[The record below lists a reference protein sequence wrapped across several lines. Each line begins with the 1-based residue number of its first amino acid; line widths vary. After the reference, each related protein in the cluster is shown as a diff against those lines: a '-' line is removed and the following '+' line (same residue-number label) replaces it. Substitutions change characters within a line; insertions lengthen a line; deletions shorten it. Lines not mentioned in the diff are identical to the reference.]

1 MISKTLINPMT
12 RSLKTI
18 SATAKPLYEDHLH
31 PTEPRWFAVYTGY
44 KREKKV
50 VSLLEKKGITAYV
63 PLQKLTRHYTRKVKQ
78 VELPLI
84 SCYVF
89 VHITQPQYVPVLETQ
104 FVQRF
109 LKIRQNL
116 LSIPQAEIDLLR
128 RVVGEIEGVEADA
141 SVLHQGD
148 EVEVI
153 GGQLTGLRGTL
164 VERKGRQCLVLAL
177 KTLGYDLL
185 MEVNPQQVRKVQS
198 GIRRSA

>member
-1 MISKTLINPMT
+1 MT
-12 RSLKTI
+12 RSLKTT
-18 SATAKPLYEDHLH
+18 SPTSKPSHENHLH
-31 PTEPRWFAVYTGY
+31 PTEARWFAVYTGY

-63 PLQKLTRHYTRKVKQ
+63 PLQKLTRYYTRKVKK

-89 VHITQPQYVPVLETQ
+89 VQITQSQYVPVLETQ

-109 LKIRQNL
+109 LKIERNL
-116 LSIPQAEIDLLR
+116 LAIPQVEIDLLR
-128 RVVGEIEGVEADA
+128 RIVGEIEGVEADI
-141 SVLHQGD
+141 STLHQGD

-164 VERKGRQCLVLAL
+164 MEKKGRQCLVIAL
-177 KTLGYDLL
+177 QTLGYDLL
-185 MEVNPQQVRKVQS
+185 MEVTPQQVRKLRNKPS
-198 GIRRSA
+198 SAA